1 MAEVTSPSQPLEQF
15 VLLAKSARGAAAAE
29 LVRQA
34 LDAPG
39 VYVFAE
45 LLDMPHI
52 KDLES
57 HAEYGSLYQLLQ
69 LFACGV
75 YQDYLRRRQ
84 ELPQLSDMQR
94 LKLRHLT
101 IVTMS
106 TQTKRIP
113 YADLMKELDLD
124 NTRELEDVIITAIY
138 SDVIRGKLDQLGGQL
153 QVEYAAGRD
162 VRPEAVPRVIATL
175 QAWCQ
180 TCDTVMQCIDRQVQT
195 ANGEREARARHRAAI
210 EAKVQTIRESLSAK
224 DQDDPMSSDSKETVS
239 TSDRSKKAKTR
250 AAKAG
255 TSKLWKS

>member
-1 MAEVTSPSQPLEQF
+1 MADVSAPSQALEQF

-29 LVRQA
+29 LVRQT

-52 KDLES
+52 KELEE
-57 HAEYGSLYQLLQ
+57 HAEYGATYQLLQ

-75 YQDYLRRRQ
+75 YQDYLGRRQ
-84 ELPQLSDMQR
+84 ELPELSDIQR

-113 YADLMKELDLD
+113 YSDLMKGLDLD

-162 VRPEAVPRVIATL
+162 VRPEAVPRVVATL
-175 QAWCQ
+175 QAWCG
-180 TCDTVMQCIDRQVQT
+180 TCDTVMQCIDHQVQT
-195 ANGEREARARHRAAI
+195 ANSEREARARHRTAI
-210 EAKVQTIRESLSAK
+210 ETKVQTIREGLSAK

-239 TSDRSKKAKTR
+239 TSDRAKKLKTR
-250 AAKAG
+250 GAKPS